1 MSRQSHAKKRE
12 YYLKNREKIC
22 LRVRAWSANNKGKV
36 QAANKKWREKNKEK
50 VRGIGQRSHLRKK
63 YGMTK
68 EDYAAI
74 LEKQG
79 GACAICGT
87 QEWQSKGKRPVIDHD
102 HKTGKTRGILCHN
115 CNVALG
121 LLGEDIPRIESM
133 IAYIRAQISEEE
145 IRATRRRT
153 PVTENE

>member
-1 MSRQSHAKKRE
+1 MSRQSPAKKRE

-50 VRGIGQRSHLRKK
+50 VRGIIGSEVLSSPSLRPPWHE
-63 YGMTK
+63 TTV
-68 EDYAAI
+68 
-74 LEKQG
+74 G
-79 GACAICGT
+79 GTNVRAWAEHT
-87 QEWQSKGKRPVIDHD
+87 QGKRPVIDHD